1 MATLN
6 QTIQDSG
13 ATSNKLTAEQ
23 AEFYSKVLLKRLI
36 PELPFATFAT
46 KTQTIPKR
54 AGDTISF
61 RRFSNL
67 AKVTTPLT
75 EGVTPD
81 GVNLAVSKITAQVKQ
96 YGNFIQ
102 ITDLADELALD
113 NLKVEATELLGEN
126 AGQSLEAVIQAEIFG
141 GSTIYRGG
149 GAADRASI
157 AATISNADILNTLA
171 MLKKANVKKIKGDY
185 IALVPIK
192 VAHDLMQLAEW
203 KSVNTYNHDGLYEG
217 ELGRL
222 YGIRFIE
229 LPEDF
234 VTKYANAAGG
244 GTVDVYASLFLGAD
258 YFGMP
263 DVEGSVKPE
272 IFIEQPGGNAD
283 PLHQRMTVGFK
294 SLFAVKR
301 LNESCAVRLETR

>member
-36 PELPFATFAT
+36 PELPFAKFAT
-46 KTQTIPKR
+46 KTASIPKR

-61 RRFSNL
+61 RRHASL

-81 GVNLAVSKITAQVKQ
+81 GANLSVSKISATVKQ
-96 YGNFIQ
+96 YGNYVV
-102 ITDLADELALD
+102 ITDLTDTLALD
-113 NLKVEATELLGEN
+113 NMKVEAAELLGEN
-126 AGQSLEAVIQAEIFG
+126 AGQSIEAVVGTEIFG
-141 GSTIYRGG
+141 GSTVYRSGG
-149 GAADRASI
+149 V
-157 AATISNADILNTLA
+157 ATQLLTATTITNADILHVLG
-171 MLKKANVKKIKGDY
+171 MLKKANVKKINGDY

-192 VAHDLMQLAEW
+192 VAHDIMQLTEW
-203 KSVNTYNHDGLYEG
+203 KAVNTYNHDGQYDG
-217 ELGRL
+217 EIGRL

-229 LPEDF
+229 IPEDF
-234 VTKYANAAGG
+234 VKVYAGQGANGK
-244 GTVDVYASLFLGAD
+244 DVYASLFLGEG

-272 IFIEQPGGNAD
+272 IFIEEPGGNAD

-294 SLFAVKR
+294 NLFAVKR
-301 LNESCAVRLETR
+301 LNESCAVRLETL